1 MEAQLNAHSVNHIRV
16 EAVEGDGLASRICT
30 HPEGGTLVCPRQ
42 VGKDKDM
49 NSRGLVLPPKTKLV
63 SKSEVQ
69 ANAPML
75 LYTYAS

>member
-1 MEAQLNAHSVNHIRV
+1 MQTQMDAHGINNTRV
-16 EAVEGDGLASRICT
+16 EAVEGDGVPDQICT

-42 VGKDKDM
+42 VGKDM